1 MLFKVNAKFNSRL
14 DAYSEQIEVER
25 KEKGGPGL
33 TRES

>member
-1 MLFKVNAKFNSRL
+1 MFKIDAKFNSRL
-14 DAYSEQIEVER
+14 DKYTEQIEEER